1 LAIIESLSVQPSSR
15 FSGPKPKKSEVVAAR
30 IRSYIINHELR
41 SGDRLPT
48 EGQFAERFGV
58 SRVAVREAT
67 QALSFLGILDAA
79 PRRGLSVGRV
89 SMKRLSKY
97 LGFHFAIGNYPV
109 DELIDT
115 RIVVETGGLQHVVR
129 RMAQDPLIY
138 EQLNELNKELR
149 NARTLQDWIRT
160 DIQFH
165 RSLVFASGLRGLA
178 ALNDLLQVFFR
189 RFREDFPRLL
199 WKSGVESHQRIIDTL
214 RNGDHETAVLLL
226 TQHIESHRSRA
237 RKLVSFPSQ
246 LAASESHPADD
257 HFPPG
262 PPQSEIAKKAAGAP
276 TAVDTKRLPCDI
288 RAGRRRKE

>member
-1 LAIIESLSVQPSSR
+1 MSKMIES
-15 FSGPKPKKSEVVAAR
+15 PKRKKSEVVAAR
-30 IRSYIINHELR
+30 IRSYITNHGLR

-48 EGQFAERFGV
+48 EGEFAERFGV

-79 PRRGLSVGRV
+79 PRRGLTVGRV

-138 EQLNELNKELR
+138 EQLNELNNELR
-149 NARTLQDWIRT
+149 QARRLQDWIKT
-160 DIQFH
+160 DIRFH
-165 RSLVFASGLRGLA
+165 CSLVSASGLRGLA

-189 RFREDFPRLL
+189 RFREDFPRSR
-199 WKSGVESHQRIIDTL
+199 WNGGIEGHQQIIDAL
-214 RNGDHETAVLLL
+214 RDGDQETAVQVL
-226 TQHIESHRSRA
+226 TRHIESHRPRA
-237 RKLVSFPSQ
+237 RMPLSFPLDAPFEYSQ
-246 LAASESHPADD
+246 
-257 HFPPG
+257 
-262 PPQSEIAKKAAGAP
+262 
-276 TAVDTKRLPCDI
+276 
-288 RAGRRRKE
+288 